1 MTPSHADDIVDLLD
15 GLVARSMVVPVD
27 EGDETRFRL
36 LEPVR
41 QLAAEQLAARGETEA
56 ARDAHTQ
63 WYLDLLVRLGERWRA
78 GDDQGSWPI
87 AARELPNLQ
96 AAFDR
101 LVDTER
107 IDDAQRFAAAG
118 FGPVNNHFD
127 NAPTF
132 DWAPRAASLDL
143 DHVGPYTA
151 SVCAVAAWGP
161 LAQGDLDGAAA
172 WIRRSA
178 EAIERGS
185 QDDGLVVATA
195 LSHVFFGGRLAVSE
209 AFLQRS
215 VDEAMR
221 SDDLHRQVWV
231 PTYTRPA
238 DEAIAAASR
247 LGNQVLLAF
256 ARWSA
261 VTPSP
266 SARSRGGRRS
276 RRSGRPRSVP
286 TASSMRNHA
295 AHLLGAAHVRA
306 GGAVDGLLLLRAPA
320 RDWLLRGDM
329 RVWDVLHTVATGLAA
344 SGDVAGAAR
353 LVGAIGD
360 RHLTFVP
367 DRERQQLQSLL
378 EAGLGDAERARH
390 ERAGRELDLGRA
402 VAEALERIEVL
413 ATSRAPTR
421 PRTPTLATLTAR
433 QRDVAALV
441 ARGMTNKQI
450 AQRLGISRFTAETH
464 VRNILDRLGA
474 ASRSEIATWATR
486 QPVS

>member
-1 MTPSHADDIVDLLD
+1 MPPAS
-15 GLVARSMVVPVD
+15 S
-27 EGDETRFRL
+27 
-36 LEPVR
+36 
-41 QLAAEQLAARGETEA
+41 
-56 ARDAHTQ
+56 
-63 WYLDLLVRLGERWRA
+63 
-78 GDDQGSWPI
+78 
-87 AARELPNLQ
+87 PNLQ
-96 AAFDR
+96 VAFDR

-107 IDDAQRFAAAG
+107 IDEAQRFAAAG

-143 DHVGPYTA
+143 DHVGPSTA

-161 LAQGDLDGAAA
+161 LAQGDLEGAAA
-172 WIRRSA
+172 WVRRSA

-215 VDEAMR
+215 ADEAMR

-231 PTYTRPA
+231 ATYTRPA

-261 VTPSP
+261 VMSQPVGEESW
-266 SARSRGGRRS
+266 GRRS
-276 RRSGRPRSVP
+276 RRSGRPPSVP
-286 TASSMRNHA
+286 TAFRYATTPPTSSAPRTC
-295 AHLLGAAHVRA
+295 
-306 GGAVDGLLLLRAPA
+306 APA
-320 RDWLLRGDM
+320 VPSTGCCCYEPRRGIGCCAATCGCGTCSTPSPQGSPRAAM
-329 RVWDVLHTVATGLAA
+329 SQVPPASSAPSATGA
-344 SGDVAGAAR
+344 SR
-353 LVGAIGD
+353 
-360 RHLTFVP
+360 FVP
-367 DRERQQLQSLL
+367 DWERQQLQSLL
-378 EAGLGDAERARH
+378 EASLGDAERAGH

-413 ATSRAPTR
+413 ATSPSCDASPDDGPT
-421 PRTPTLATLTAR
+421 TLTAR

-441 ARGMTNKQI
+441 AQGLTNKQI

-464 VRNILDRLGA
+464 VRNILERLGA